1 MNDPPGL
8 DRYDRT
14 RSYAWN
20 YEHVPDPVET
30 PAQKVPGNWRFCDR
44 PVPSPLGI
52 SAGPLLNGKWC
63 LYYASLGFDVL
74 TYKTVRSGKH
84 ECHPLPNLQPVAN
97 EQLTGSESEV
107 QASDRML
114 GSWAVSFGMPSQD
127 PQVWRRDVEQTRARL
142 PAEKLLSVSV
152 VGTIQEGWSIA
163 ELAEDYARCARW
175 AVESGADAV
184 ETNLSCPNVTTCDG
198 QLYRSP
204 DDSKLVAERVREA
217 IGSVPYIMKIGYF
230 PSAES
235 AGALLDAVGHVV
247 DALALTNSI
256 ATMVRNQQQQFMYGR
271 QKRGICGAA
280 IRDTSIAQIRMM
292 RELIT
297 ERNLPLHLIG
307 VGGISSVEHLRAYLA
322 AGAQMCHLAT
332 APMVNPVVGLDIRND
347 CRGGLR

>member
-1 MNDPPGL
+1 MNDLQRL

-30 PAQKVPGNWRFCDR
+30 PAQEVPGNWQFCDR

-63 LYYASLGFDVL
+63 LYYAGLGFDVL
-74 TYKTVRSGKH
+74 TYKTVRSREH
-84 ECHPLPNLQPVAN
+84 ACHPLPNLQPVAN
-97 EQLTGSESEV
+97 GQLTGSESEV
-107 QASDRML
+107 QISDRMQ

-142 PAEKLLSVSV
+142 SAEKLLSVSV

-163 ELAEDYARCARW
+163 ELAEDYACCARW

-184 ETNLSCPNVTTCDG
+184 ETNFSCPNVTTCDG
-198 QLYRSP
+198 QLYLSP
-204 DDSKLVAERVREA
+204 DDSKQVAERVRAA
-217 IGSVPYIMKIGYF
+217 IGSVPYILKIGHC
-230 PSAES
+230 PSREA
-235 AGALLDAVGHVV
+235 ATALLEAVGHVV

-256 ATMVRNQQQQFMYGR
+256 ATMVRDRQQRLMYGS

-280 IRDTSIAQIRMM
+280 IRETSIAQIRMM

-297 ERNLPLHLIG
+297 ERNLPLHLVG

-332 APMVNPVVGLDIRND
+332 APMVNPEVGLDIRND
-347 CRGGLR
+347 FQCGPR